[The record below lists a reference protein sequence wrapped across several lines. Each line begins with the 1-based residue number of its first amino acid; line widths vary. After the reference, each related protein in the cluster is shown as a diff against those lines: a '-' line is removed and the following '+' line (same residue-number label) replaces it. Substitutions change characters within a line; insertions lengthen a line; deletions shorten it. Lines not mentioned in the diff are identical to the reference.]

1 MANYKKY
8 ITILF
13 LFLTFSFATHAYSA
27 AAEKWEYD
35 VIPDQTQR
43 LQVTGHKV
51 DQYGFAVN
59 DYEYKTKIDPK
70 TAVNRTK
77 MGTVGMNRLLKVTGW
92 GILGNAAL
100 QSLLEAV
107 DWVIDPEAQSIW
119 RYKKDNVID
128 YSCSGNIF
136 SNGRWYEAKW
146 AAPNVSPVACPKEAA
161 DNFLEKKS
169 LSDFSGFEY
178 KFIAWVSEPD
188 FNKNLDGWTKRFYFT
203 TPWGQDI
210 ANVSAEKGELAAP
223 TQKEELTPEQLADY
237 VNHTHSDYSNPDL
250 APKLAPKYSPDIA
263 SDLWKPANPFE
274 EQNSPTV
281 KEVEKELEKANPTPK
296 DDKIK
301 ENQPDPETGSK
312 SFSLPSFCSWAT
324 KVCEFADFIKKEY
337 QAVRD
342 VVVNYFK
349 EPVVSD
355 KDNELEFNDP
365 TDDITDTS
373 VSFSSSCPQPI
384 VLADFNFHGIP
395 IHWQLDFSAWCD
407 SLSTYLKPIVIAMA
421 SFSAVLILGG
431 VRENG

>member
-1 MANYKKY
+1 MYNHVANSGRKALLISFF
-8 ITILF
+8 ITFFLF
-13 LFLTFSFATHAYSA
+13 LFNPVSAYAS

-35 VIPDQTQR
+35 VTPDQSQR
-43 LQVTGHKV
+43 LQLTGHKV
-51 DQYGFAVN
+51 DQYGSAVN
-59 DYEYKTKIDPK
+59 DYQYKTKIDPK
-70 TAVNRTK
+70 TVANRSK

-119 RYKKDNVID
+119 RYKKDNVTD

-178 KFIAWVSEPD
+178 KFISWVNEQD
-188 FNKNLDGWTKRFYFT
+188 FNKNQDGWTKRFYFT

-210 ANVSAEKGELAAP
+210 ANVSAEKGDLAAP

-237 VNHTHSDYSNPDL
+237 VNQTHSDYSNPEL

-263 SDLWKPANPFE
+263 PDLWKPANPWE
-274 EQNSPTV
+274 YDNSPTV
-281 KEVEKELEKANPTPK
+281 NEVKKELEKASPEPK

-301 ENQPDPETGSK
+301 ENEPDPVTGAK
-312 SFSLPSFCSWAT
+312 SFSLPAFCSWAT
-324 KVCEFADFIKKEY
+324 VVCEFVDWFKK
-337 QAVRD
+337 D
-342 VVVNYFK
+342 
-349 EPVVSD
+349 EPQE
-355 KDNELEFNDP
+355 NEEDETPQEINVGQLNTTTFRA
-365 TDDITDTS
+365 TAG
-373 VSFSSSCPQPI
+373 CPQPI
-384 VLADFNFHGIP
+384 P
-395 IHWQLDFSAWCD
+395 IQIKIGVEGTAHISYEPICQFAEKWSFIAPLIGFLSGAMIIAGVGRKGED
-407 SLSTYLKPIVIAMA
+407 SEI
-421 SFSAVLILGG
+421 
-431 VRENG
+431 